1 MVSKQKK
8 IIITLVLLLCQ
19 VGLFYTWLKW
29 ENIDFLKPNIKI
41 NKPIEVEEK
50 ILAQHRSYFTNKD
63 FYDQAYQTGEKQ
75 IVKANDKVYA
85 GIIPH
90 HLMPKDKIAAWFLGL
105 KDTDYETVILIG
117 PNHFEAGEADIII
130 SQAKWDT
137 PYGELLPDIKLSD
150 NLLKSKN
157 INLDEKPFANEHS
170 ISGLV
175 PFIKKSLPQA
185 KIVPII
191 LKNKAKTT
199 NLDNLVN
206 NLASLIIKEKTL
218 ILASVDFSHFQT
230 DLVSNFHDDLSQN
243 VIETFDFERIHNLEI
258 DSPASIYTVL
268 KYLEK
273 IDAQKS
279 QLAFH
284 TDSSELLKQADKAG
298 TSHFYY
304 YFSNG
309 PKKTERA
316 LSFLFFGDMMLDRNV
331 KTIIDKNGLGYVFNN
346 LATEEN
352 RFFMSPDIVSANLEG
367 ALTNSGTHYPP
378 EAGIDFAIDPDL
390 IKKIKK
396 DYFFNFFNLANN
408 HITDQGQKG
417 LVETINNL
425 NELNINY
432 SGCSDGIL
440 DNCSSQILD
449 IADQKISM
457 FGFSMVYNDFDL
469 EEAINKIK
477 EAKKT
482 NDLII
487 TQIHWGREYE
497 HNFSKQQQD
506 IAHQFIDAGADII
519 IGHHPHVVQGME
531 IYKNKAIFYSL
542 GNFVFDQ
549 YFSPD
554 TQEELAVGISYQAGE
569 YKIYLFPIQSNN
581 SQLSLMTGEN
591 KNNFLKKIADW
602 SNINQNFREELLNGQ
617 ISIK

>member
-8 IIITLVLLLCQ
+8 IIIILVLLLCQ

-29 ENIDFLKPNIKI
+29 ENIDFLKPKQKI
-41 NKPIEVEEK
+41 DQPLKVEER
-50 ILAQHRSYFTNKD
+50 ILETHKSYFISAD
-63 FYDQAYQTGEKQ
+63 FYNQAYEAGTKQ
-75 IVKANDKVYA
+75 IISAEDKVYG

-105 KDTDYETVILIG
+105 KDTNYDTVVLIG

-130 SQAKWDT
+130 SQAKWET
-137 PYGELLPDIKLSD
+137 PYGELLPDLKLSD
-150 NLLKSKN
+150 NLLKVKN
-157 INLDEKPFANEHS
+157 IKLDEKPFGSEHS

-185 KIVPII
+185 NIVPII
-191 LKNKAKTT
+191 LKNKTKTAD
-199 NLDNLVN
+199 LDNLAA
-206 NLASLIIKEKTL
+206 NLASLIVKEKTL
-218 ILASVDFSHFQT
+218 VLASVDFSHWQT
-230 DLVSNFHDDLSQN
+230 DLVSDFHDDLSQN

-258 DSPASIYTVL
+258 DSPASIYAVL

-284 TDSSELLKQADKAG
+284 TDSSELLKKPDEAG

-304 YFSNG
+304 YFSTG
-309 PKKTERA
+309 QKKTETA
-316 LSFLFFGDMMLDRNV
+316 LSLLFFGDLMLDRNV
-331 KTIIDKNGLGYVFNN
+331 KTIIDKNGLGYIFNN

-352 RFFMSPDIVSANLEG
+352 RFFMSPDIISANLEG

-378 EAGIDFAIDPDL
+378 EASIDFAINPDL

-417 LVETINNL
+417 LEETKYNL
-425 NELNINY
+425 NKLNIDY
-432 SGCSDGIL
+432 SGCPDAML

-449 IADQKISM
+449 IADQKIAM
-457 FGFSMVYNDFDL
+457 FGFSMVYNNFDL
-469 EEAINKIK
+469 TKAINEIK
-477 EAKKT
+477 EAKEK
-482 NDLII
+482 NNLVIA
-487 TQIHWGREYE
+487 QIHWGAEYT
-497 HNFSKQQQD
+497 HNFNEQQQN

-519 IGHHPHVVQGME
+519 IGHHPHVVQGIE
-531 IYKNKAIFYSL
+531 IYNNKPIFYSL

-554 TQEELAVGISYQAGE
+554 TQEELAVGISYQTGE

-591 KNNFLKKIADW
+591 KNNFFKKIADW
-602 SNINQNFREELLNGQ
+602 SNITQNFEKQLLSGQ
-617 ISIK
+617 VLIK